1 MVNSEVA
8 VCVGGCSPA
17 PGGAADYAAE
27 IAARE
32 VRILV
37 GEHVGLDV
45 AKGGVRLW
53 PDAVVEGLDNVF
65 LETAAARMRLHH
77 RLPLCVAEF
86 RVGDAQ
92 HVHLYAR
99 RHQRDHRMHVLWNA
113 RRGMQR
119 NRGPHRVDIL
129 LRYPVA
135 AQEVA
140 RGVRAVHLEAPLG
153 LLCRYVSPMSWNVAP
168 A

>member
-8 VCVGGCSPA
+8 VCVDGCSPA

-53 PDAVVEGLDNVF
+53 PDAVVEG
-65 LETAAARMRLHH
+65 
-77 RLPLCVAEF
+77 P
-86 RVGDAQ
+86 G
-92 HVHLYAR
+92 
-99 RHQRDHRMHVLWNA
+99 
-113 RRGMQR
+113 
-119 NRGPHRVDIL
+119 
-129 LRYPVA
+129 
-135 AQEVA
+135 
-140 RGVRAVHLEAPLG
+140 
-153 LLCRYVSPMSWNVAP
+153 
-168 A
+168 